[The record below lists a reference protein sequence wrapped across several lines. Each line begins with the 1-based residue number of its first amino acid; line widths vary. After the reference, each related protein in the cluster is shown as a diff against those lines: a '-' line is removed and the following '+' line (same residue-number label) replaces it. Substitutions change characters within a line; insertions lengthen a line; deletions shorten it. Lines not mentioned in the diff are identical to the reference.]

1 MSRPTWIVL
10 FVLVL
15 CGTVLALIWIDEP
28 PGFRGRVHPELS
40 TLRQGGDGLDRHRP
54 ILLGGWLFGCAII
67 LCFGALIRFGAP
79 VESLGVSKDD
89 LLSPDMVIQI
99 GMPPR
104 RIDLLTG
111 ISGVEFVDAWGTK
124 VFHRVGTLDI
134 PFLGREAL
142 VANKRATGRA
152 KDVADLE
159 ILEGGKQRKV

>member
-1 MSRPTWIVL
+1 MNRDFLDMLASLMETGARFIVVGAHAMAVHGVPRATGDL
-10 FVLVL
+10 D
-15 CGTVLALIWIDEP
+15 IWIEP
-28 PGFRGRVHPELS
+28 VRNNVARVWS
-40 TLRQGGDGLDRHRP
+40 
-54 ILLGGWLFGCAII
+54 
-67 LCFGALIRFGAP
+67 ALERFGAP

-111 ISGVEFVDAWGTK
+111 ITGVEFVDAWETK
-124 VFHRVGTLDI
+124 VFHKVGPLDI

-142 VANKRATGRA
+142 MANKRATGRA

-159 ILEGGKQRKV
+159 ILEGGEQRND